1 MVITP
6 LGIRK
11 NSQEGGKHMK
21 IAVFVTTPAEV
32 HFYKN
37 IIAELERDGNQVFV
51 LARDYGGTIELL
63 KEVNIPFFLFSGPP
77 NSESRKIT
85 SLPRDVVNA
94 CRYLKAKNID
104 LTTGCGTYCTFT
116 ARLLKVPDITF
127 NDTEGTIDA
136 ERYAMLKLT
145 YEFTDVFVTPSSFKQ
160 ELGSKHVKVE
170 SYKELAYLH
179 PHYYTPDPSV
189 FDLLGISKSHDYSVL
204 RFNAFDGLND
214 LGVRGLTD
222 ADKIALVKELS
233 GYGEVFVSSECDV
246 PEPMQD
252 YVLDVPKRRI
262 HDVLSYASLFITD
275 THTMATEAAL
285 LGTPTIRSN
294 AFVGDCD
301 VGALIELER
310 EFQLLFNLRTA
321 SEVATKAV
329 QLIRDPRAKEDW
341 QKKRDRL
348 LERKLDITALM
359 VSLIEASPASFAH
372 LKATAALRS
381 IPLLE

>member
-1 MVITP
+1 
-6 LGIRK
+6 
-11 NSQEGGKHMK
+11 MK
-21 IAVFVTTPAEV
+21 IAVFVNTQAEV

-37 IIAELERDGNQVFV
+37 IVAALERDGNPVFV
-51 LARDYGGTIELL
+51 LARGYGGAIELL
-63 KEVNIPFFLFSGPP
+63 NELNIPFFLFSGSSD
-77 NSESRKIT
+77 SESGKIT
-85 SLPRDVVNA
+85 SVPHDVVNA
-94 CRYLKAKNID
+94 FRYLKAKNID
-104 LTTGCGTYCTFT
+104 LTTGCGTYNTFT
-116 ARLLKVPDITF
+116 AHLLKVPDITF
-127 NDTEGTIDA
+127 SDSESTINA
-136 ERYAMLKLT
+136 ESYALSNLT

-160 ELGSKHVKVE
+160 ELGPKHLKVE

-179 PHYYTPDPSV
+179 PDYYTPDPSV
-189 FDLLGISKSHDYSVL
+189 FDLLGISRSHDYSVL
-204 RFNAFDGLND
+204 RFAAFDDLND

-222 ADKIALVKELS
+222 ADKITLVKELS

-275 THTMATEAAL
+275 THTMAIEAAL
-285 LGTPTIRSN
+285 LGTPTIRST

-301 VGALIELER
+301 VGAFLELER
-310 EFQLLFNLRTA
+310 EFQLLFNLKSA

-359 VSLIEASPASFAH
+359 VSLIEAYPASFAH

-381 IPLLE
+381 ALYLNNVSE

>member
-1 MVITP
+1 
-6 LGIRK
+6 
-11 NSQEGGKHMK
+11 MK
-21 IAVFVTTPAEV
+21 IAVFVNTQAEV

-37 IIAELERDGNQVFV
+37 IVAALERDSNQVFV
-51 LARDYGGTIELL
+51 LARGYGGTIELL
-63 KEVNIPFFLFSGPP
+63 KELNIPFFLFSG
-77 NSESRKIT
+77 SSDSKSGKIT
-85 SLPRDVVNA
+85 SVPHDVVNA
-94 CRYLKAKNID
+94 FRYLKAKNID
-104 LTTGCGTYCTFT
+104 LTTGCGTYSTFT

-127 NDTEGTIDA
+127 NDAEGTIDA

-160 ELGSKHVKVE
+160 ELGSKHLKVE

-204 RFNAFDGLND
+204 RFNAFDCSND

-222 ADKIALVKELS
+222 TDKIALVKELS
-233 GYGEVFVSSECDV
+233 DYGAVFVSSECGV
-246 PEPMQD
+246 PEPLRD
-252 YVLDVPKRRI
+252 YVLNVPKRRI

-275 THTMATEAAL
+275 THSMATEAAL

-294 AFVGDCD
+294 AFVGECD

-310 EFQLLFNLRTA
+310 EFKLLFNLRTA
-321 SEVATKAV
+321 SEVRAKAV
-329 QLIRDPRAKEDW
+329 QLIKDPHTKEDW
-341 QKKRDRL
+341 QKKRGRL
-348 LERKLDITALM
+348 LEGTLDMTALM
-359 VSLIEASPASFAH
+359 VSLIEAFPASFAH